1 MAVIAFIPIRGGS
14 KSIPLKN
21 IKNFCGYPLIYW
33 NLLALEQSPEIDE
46 VIVATD
52 YDEIES
58 VVESIKFSKVS
69 IYRRL
74 WENATDT
81 ASTESVMLEYLDW
94 RSGDLKESDIFMLV
108 QATSPLTQS
117 IHFSEALKMYGQ
129 GAFDSILSCVRIKR
143 FYWHRDGTPVNYDYM
158 NRPLRQNF
166 DGIMMENGAFY
177 INTVA
182 NVRKGGNR
190 LSGKIGIYEMP
201 EYTSIEL
208 DNQDDWLL
216 AENLMYK
223 YVCTAESKLRRK
235 VRLFISDVDGVLTDG
250 SMYYSEKGDEL
261 KRFHTYDGMAFKIL
275 REAGIKTAVITSE
288 NTRIVENR
296 AKKLKIDFVVQGS
309 THGGKVEAAR
319 ELCEKLNIPMEETVY
334 VGDDINCYELLN
346 EVGIAACPDNAVQKI
361 KLIPGIIRLSR
372 KGGEG
377 AVRELVDS
385 LRLNSG
391 ES

>member
-14 KSIPLKN
+14 QSIPLKN
-21 IKNFCGYPLIYW
+21 IKNFCGYPLVYW
-33 NLLALEQSPEIDE
+33 NLLALEQSPEVDK

-52 YDEIES
+52 YDEIER
-58 VVESIKFSKVS
+58 VVESVKFSKVS

-74 WENATDT
+74 RENATDV
-81 ASTESVMLEYLDW
+81 ASTESVMLEYLE
-94 RSGDLKESDIFMLV
+94 RRGNDLKESDIFMLV

-117 IHFSEALKMYGQ
+117 IHFSEAIKMYEK
-129 GAFDSILSCVRIKR
+129 GAYDSILSCVKIKR
-143 FYWHRDGTPVNYDYM
+143 FYWHGNGTPVNYDYM
-158 NRPLRQNF
+158 NRPRRQDF

-182 NVRKGGNR
+182 NILKAGNR
-190 LSGKIGIYEMP
+190 LSGRIGIYEMP

-235 VRLFISDVDGVLTDG
+235 VRLFIADVDGVLTDG

-275 REAGIKTAVITSE
+275 REAGIKTAIITSE
-288 NTRIVENR
+288 NTKMVENR
-296 AKKLKIDFVVQGS
+296 AKKMQIDFVIQGAS
-309 THGGKVEAAR
+309 HGGKVEAAR
-319 ELCEKLNIPMEETVY
+319 ELCEKLGVPMDETVY
-334 VGDDINCYELLN
+334 IGDDINCYELLK

-377 AVRELVDS
+377 VVRELVDS
-385 LRLNSG
+385 LRLNSD
-391 ES
+391 EK